1 MHMLILGAGYAGLRV
16 ALELQRKL
24 ADCEHQV
31 RVTLID
37 RYPYH
42 QIITLLHRLAA
53 ATVPEEETRI
63 PLAPLFA
70 EGPASPVCLLRG
82 TVSQIRPDSRQV
94 VLNDEQGQGQKL
106 SQVSYDRLILAVGA
120 TTDYYNIPGA
130 EAYTLPLRTV
140 ADAVQLREHMTAR
153 FREAASTS
161 NPATRR
167 ALLTTAIVGG
177 GATGCQ
183 IAGELAAWAPRLAAE
198 YGLPRSDIRVALI
211 ERMPRL
217 LNEYRAPWASREAL
231 RMLDCRRVSV
241 YLDTSVERVE
251 DGSLFVND
259 RRMMRAATMV
269 WSAGIRAPQ
278 LLAASGL
285 PTDTGGRVHVNRF
298 LRVEAYP
305 DIYAIGDCARIPDT
319 MGGIVPTTASY
330 AIRQGAF
337 LADAL
342 LDELAGRPP
351 ASRYGYEP
359 LALGSVVSLG
369 PGAAVGDVLGVP
381 VRGAVAALMKHTV
394 EQQYRK
400 SLR

>member
-24 ADCEHQV
+24 TDREHQA

-37 RYPYH
+37 RHSHH

-70 EGPASPVCLLRG
+70 EDPAPPVHLLQG
-82 TVSQIRPDSRQV
+82 TVRQIRPDSRQV
-94 VLNDEQGQGQKL
+94 VLNDGQEQGQKL
-106 SQVSYDRLILAVGA
+106 SYDRLILAVGA

-130 EAYTLPLRTV
+130 EAHTLPLRTV

-161 NPATRR
+161 DPAARR
-167 ALLTTAIVGG
+167 ALLTTAIIGG

-183 IAGELAAWAPRLAAE
+183 IAGELAAWAPRLARE
-198 YGLPRSDIRVALI
+198 YGLPRNDIRVALI

-231 RMLDCRRVSV
+231 RVLDCRGVSV
-241 YLDTSVERVE
+241 YLDTAVERVE
-251 DGSLFVND
+251 EGNLFVND

-278 LLAASGL
+278 LLADAGL
-285 PTDTGGRVHVNRF
+285 PTDARGRVHVNSF
-298 LRVEAYP
+298 LQLEAYP
-305 DIYAIGDCARIPDT
+305 DIYAIGDCAQIPDT

-342 LDELAGRPP
+342 IDELDGRPP

-369 PGAAVGDVLGVP
+369 PSAAVGDVLGVP